1 MEQKYPLKLK
11 AKVQNIFSRKE
22 EPKKKK
28 KLLPTDAGDNSLGS
42 IKIISDKFLDLH
54 KTMKSSGNDTYMSK
68 HKRNLFQFLIK
79 NNCFKQN

>member
-28 KLLPTDAGDNSLGS
+28 NYYPQMQETVLFGRR
-42 IKIISDKFLDLH
+42 KIISDKFLDLH

-68 HKRNLFQFLIK
+68 HKRNLF
-79 NNCFKQN
+79 